1 MKEKLFEEI
10 IQIAI
15 VVEDLKKSLKIF
27 NDEYG
32 IGPWEIYKIDKDTT
46 KEMKRNGENKE
57 FEYIVA
63 MCEMGDVEL
72 ELVQPVDENSVYY
85 EFLKN
90 HGPGL
95 HHIGF
100 KINDF
105 NKVIEFFNE
114 RGIIPHQSGIWK
126 GKFFA
131 HMKTEKDLNFVL
143 EIFNKTENYEKP
155 EPIYKYP
162 EE

>member
-15 VVEDLKKSLKIF
+15 VVENLEKSLKTF

-32 IGPWEIYKIDKDTT
+32 IGPWEIYKIDKETT
-46 KEMKRNGENKE
+46 IDMKRNGESKE

-63 MCEMGDVEL
+63 MCEMGNIEL
-72 ELVQPVDENSVYY
+72 ELVQPIDENSVYY

-100 KINDF
+100 KIKDF
-105 NKVIEFFNE
+105 NKVRDFFNKK
-114 RGIIPHQSGIWK
+114 GIIPHQSGVWS

-143 EIFNKTENYEKP
+143 EIFNKTENYKKP
-155 EPIYKYP
+155 EPIKRYP
-162 EE
+162 

>member
-1 MKEKLFEEI
+1 MKEKIFEEI

-15 VVEDLKKSLKIF
+15 VVKNLDESLKIF

-32 IGPWEIYKIDKDTT
+32 IGPWEIYKIDKETT
-46 KEMKRNGENKE
+46 KDMKRNGVEKE

-63 MCEMGDVEL
+63 MCEMGNIEL
-72 ELVQPVDENSVYY
+72 ELVQPIDENSVYY

-100 KINDF
+100 KVKDFDKAMEIF
-105 NKVIEFFNE
+105 NK
-114 RGIIPHQSGIWK
+114 RGVIPHQSGTWK

-143 EIFNKTENYEKP
+143 EIFKKEKDYVKP
-155 EPIYKYP
+155 EPLYRYP
-162 EE
+162 

>member
-1 MKEKLFEEI
+1 MKEKFFEEI
-10 IQIAI
+10 IQVAI
-15 VVEDLKKSLKIF
+15 VVKDLNESLKIF

-32 IGPWEIYKIDKDTT
+32 IGPWEIYKIDKKTT
-46 KEMKRNGENKE
+46 KEMKRNGKDKE

-63 MCEMGDVEL
+63 MHKMGNIEL
-72 ELVQPVDENSVYY
+72 ELVQPIDENSLYY
-85 EFLKN
+85 EFLKK

-100 KINDF
+100 KIVDF
-105 NKVIEFFNE
+105 DKVSEFFNKK
-114 RGIIPHQSGIWK
+114 GIIPHQSGIWE

-143 EIFNKTENYEKP
+143 EIFNKTKEYKKP

>member
-1 MKEKLFEEI
+1 MKEKIFEEI

-15 VVEDLKKSLKIF
+15 VVEDLEKSLKIF

-32 IGPWEIYKIDKDTT
+32 IGPWKIYQIDKDTT
-46 KEMKRNGENKE
+46 KEMKRENKE
-57 FEYIVA
+57 KKFEYIVA
-63 MCEMGDVEL
+63 MCEMGEVEL
-72 ELVQPVDENSVYY
+72 ELVQPIDENSVYY

-100 KINDF
+100 KINNIDKVKELF
-105 NKVIEFFNE
+105 NKK
-114 RGIIPHQSGIWK
+114 GIIPHQSGIWN

-143 EIFNKTENYEKP
+143 EIFEKTKDYKEP
-155 EPIYKYP
+155 TPIYTYP
-162 EE
+162 